1 MIGIH
6 KPVPKEPVYNA
17 VPRSLH
23 EEKPFYLKE
32 KPFHLEEDASE
43 VGVIVKSNDENRD
56 YEGHLHFSNKID
68 SIVNVIIF

>member
-32 KPFHLEEDASE
+32 KPFHLEEDASG
-43 VGVIVKSNDENRD
+43 VGVIVKSND
-56 YEGHLHFSNKID
+56 
-68 SIVNVIIF
+68 